1 VRQFVPAVRGINGG
15 RLNLLFTA
23 LLMLCGLGSASFAT
37 TASGKRE
44 TIAALALA
52 IVIAA
57 ARIPADALPDAR
69 WIGCVVAA
77 VAAIQIFRT
86 DVRWIGPLCGGAL
99 AGLLG
104 ALVQIQGLPFAIGV
118 LLAAAVP
125 SVSAYLSGR
134 RPKFAPEALREEAML
149 AIVALGLAVAVIP
162 GINAG
167 WQSALALNRDAGIS
181 SSQTIANWVLVL
193 SAASVVLGGLY
204 SLLRRR

>member
-1 VRQFVPAVRGINGG
+1 M
-15 RLNLLFTA
+15 NLLFTA
-23 LLMLCGLGSASFAT
+23 LLMLCGLGSATFAT

-104 ALVQIQGLPFAIGV
+104 ALLEIQGLPFAIGV
-118 LLAAAVP
+118 LLAAAIP
-125 SVSAYLSGR
+125 SFPAYLSAR
-134 RPKFAPEALREEAML
+134 RAEFAPKALREEAML
-149 AIVALGLAVAVIP
+149 AMMALGLAVAVIP
-162 GINAG
+162 EVAAG
-167 WQSALALNRDAGIS
+167 WQSALTLNRAGANS
-181 SSQTIANWVLVL
+181 PNQTLANWVLVL
-193 SAASVVLGGLY
+193 SVASVSLGGLY
-204 SLLRRR
+204 ALLRRR